1 MLNSSGTATEYVLI
15 HIISLSFESE
25 NLHKFFPVS
34 FHAATDE
41 ETPQKISPQ
50 DTLYLF
56 TFTTICAELLS
67 SLNLL
72 MSPLVIAI
80 CSQGG
85 FFVPREVCRLTE

>member
-34 FHAATDE
+34 YHATTDE

-50 DTLYLF
+50 DTLN
-56 TFTTICAELLS
+56 IS
-67 SLNLL
+67 SPQFVQNCF
-72 MSPLVIAI
+72 PL
-80 CSQGG
+80 
-85 FFVPREVCRLTE
+85 

>member
-25 NLHKFFPVS
+25 ILHKFFPVS

>member
-15 HIISLSFESE
+15 HIILLSFESE

-50 DTLYLF
+50 DTF
-56 TFTTICAELLS
+56 NIS
-67 SLNLL
+67 
-72 MSPLVIAI
+72 
-80 CSQGG
+80 
-85 FFVPREVCRLTE
+85 